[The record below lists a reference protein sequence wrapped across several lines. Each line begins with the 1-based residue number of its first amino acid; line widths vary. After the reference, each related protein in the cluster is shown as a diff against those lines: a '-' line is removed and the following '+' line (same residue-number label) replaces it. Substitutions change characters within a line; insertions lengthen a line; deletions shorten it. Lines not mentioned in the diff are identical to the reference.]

1 MLNYKRTNRLPM
13 NVGYGFE
20 DTILENVVEAVS
32 KEVSKVKPKDII
44 NVLTQQSPKQTTTE
58 DIPDALL
65 EKARMKLIKKMVG
78 KGNCLKHNN
87 KSRKIIHLL

>member
-1 MLNYKRTNRLPM
+1 MLNYKRTNRIPM
-13 NVGYGFE
+13 NVGYGLE

-44 NVLTQQSPKQTTTE
+44 NVLTQQTTKEAVDE

-65 EKARMKLIKKMVG
+65 EKARMKLVKKMVG
-78 KGNCLKHNN
+78 KGNCVKHNN